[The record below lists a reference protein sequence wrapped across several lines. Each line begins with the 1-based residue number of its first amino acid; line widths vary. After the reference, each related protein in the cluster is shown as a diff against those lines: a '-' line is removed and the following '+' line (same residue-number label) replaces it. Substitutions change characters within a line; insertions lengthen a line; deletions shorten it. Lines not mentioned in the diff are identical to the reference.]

1 MITYLLK
8 GGFMM
13 WPLLGC
19 SIISLAIVI
28 DRIFFFHK
36 ITIDEHLLMA
46 KLKKEIKNGDF
57 SNALGICDKHP
68 GPLAKIMQAAIKNF
82 ALRHQEIE
90 EILEREILNE
100 MPKVER
106 YIPGLAVIASIS
118 TLMGFTGTVTGMIRA
133 FSAIAE
139 SGVSS
144 PDVVA
149 TGISEALITTATG
162 LIIAIPTLIF
172 YHYFTYRVG
181 RLSLE
186 IERCANEL
194 LEMKPKQNLAGG
206 K

>member
-19 SIISLAIVI
+19 SIISFAIII
-28 DRIFFFHK
+28 DRLFFFHK
-36 ITIDEHLLMA
+36 ITVDEHLLMA
-46 KLKKEIKNGDF
+46 QLKKEIKTGNF
-57 SNALGICDKHP
+57 SNALSICEKHP
-68 GPLAKIMQAAIKNF
+68 GPLARILSVAIKNF

-100 MPKVER
+100 IPKAER

-133 FSAIAE
+133 FGDIAE

-144 PDVVA
+144 PTVVA
-149 TGISEALITTATG
+149 SGISEALITTATG

-172 YHYFTYRVG
+172 YHYFTHKVA
-181 RLSLE
+181 RLTLE
-186 IERCANEL
+186 VEKCTNEL
-194 LEMKPKQNLAGG
+194 LDIKPK
-206 K
+206 